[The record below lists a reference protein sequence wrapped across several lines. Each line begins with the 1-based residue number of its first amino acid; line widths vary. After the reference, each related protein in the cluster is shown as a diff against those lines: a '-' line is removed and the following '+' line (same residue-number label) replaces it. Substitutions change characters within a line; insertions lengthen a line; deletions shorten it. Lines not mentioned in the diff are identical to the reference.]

1 MRCVTMCHHLDE
13 DWKLD
18 RELAEADD
26 EDEELPDFLGADAD
40 DALEVLTDGG
50 DEA

>member
-1 MRCVTMCHHLDE
+1 MCHHLDE

-18 RELAEADD
+18 REIAEE
-26 EDEELPDFLGADAD
+26 EDERDELPDFLAADAD
-40 DALEVLTDGG
+40 EDLELLTDGG